1 MRGIIEDMN
10 EQFWAYLHQLVLTSE
25 LIIDRPKGSQHPRY
39 PQVVYP
45 VDYGYL
51 AGTTAGDGVGIDV
64 WRGTL
69 SQAELQGVVMTVD
82 LTKRDA
88 EIKILIGCT
97 PDEIS
102 QIETFHNKDNMQAI
116 KCLKISMKA
125 EE

>member
-1 MRGIIEDMN
+1 MS

-45 VDYGYL
+45 VDYCYL

-125 EE
+125 EG